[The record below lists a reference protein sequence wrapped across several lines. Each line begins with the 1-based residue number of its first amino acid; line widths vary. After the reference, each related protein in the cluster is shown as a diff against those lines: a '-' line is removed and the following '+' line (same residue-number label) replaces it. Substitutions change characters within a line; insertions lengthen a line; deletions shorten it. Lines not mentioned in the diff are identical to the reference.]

1 MKKRCHGKPPANC
14 CDDGSLLV
22 LARGCCGAGRRPY
35 VFSIHVQNEG
45 NEERKKN
52 PFLHLLFVLR
62 PVPKFCRES
71 SAFSSVCIFTTSLT
85 LERFWFCRASL
96 ETNAVVFGCKAS
108 FLGLGVGADLM
119 RSTQPGPSGRSA
131 PAKHGMDPHHH
142 RELWACERAPLLA
155 FTQIQLGGGNQR
167 KPAVMITV

>member
-1 MKKRCHGKPPANC
+1 MANHQQIVATTAR
-14 CDDGSLLV
+14 SWFWRAAV
-22 LARGCCGAGRRPY
+22 AALA
-35 VFSIHVQNEG
+35 EG
-45 NEERKKN
+45 LMSFPSMFRMRETKEKKN

-96 ETNAVVFGCKAS
+96 ETKAVVFGCKAS

-119 RSTQPGPSGRSA
+119 HSTQPGPSGRSA

-142 RELWACERAPLLA
+142 RELWAGE
-155 FTQIQLGGGNQR
+155 
-167 KPAVMITV
+167 